1 MKKTVVCLAILAL
14 MVIPQA
20 RTEAQDPVSLI
31 IKQGITKV
39 IQAVDLKIQRLQTK
53 TIWLQNAQK
62 LIENSMTK
70 SQLDAITGWVEKQR
84 LLYKDYFEEL
94 SKVKSVLS
102 YYYKVKEIS
111 ELQLSL
117 VKAYKQGLSAVGSDR
132 HFSAG
137 EITYMASVYSGIID
151 ESLKNLDRLSLSIN
165 AFTTQMSDEKRME
178 IIESVRSAIQ
188 KNYDD
193 LKRFSTQNIRLSIS
207 RAKDENEISLV
218 KKLYGLQ

>member
-1 MKKTVVCLAILAL
+1 LAILAL

-117 VKAYKQGLSAVGSDR
+117 VKAYKQGLRAVGSDR

-137 EITYMASVYSGIID
+137 EVTYMASVYSGIID
-151 ESLKNLDRLSLSIN
+151 ESLKNLDRLSLAIN